1 MDILMEHWLS
11 IGTGIFLLSMVLY
24 GHYKGFLRLAVTFSA
39 LILSVLVVHF
49 AMPKVTGYL
58 QENTEIHKIVG
69 KGLLKISGV
78 EASETEIPSEG
89 NDLVNSEND
98 FVQIIPENQYPAYQ
112 REVIENLN
120 IPEQMKEAL
129 LENNNR
135 EIYQLLKVEEFL
147 DYVGTYLAGMVLN
160 LVGSVILFLLVYIG
174 LRFIIR
180 WLDLLARLP
189 ILHGIN
195 QIAGAVLGGVQ
206 GLLVIWLFFLTVQI
220 CAELP
225 WTRQIQSQIQESIWL
240 SFLYKNNLFNWIFV
254 KILSG
259 FL

>member
-39 LILSVLVVHF
+39 LILSVLMVHF

-69 KGLLKISGV
+69 KGLLKIAGV
-78 EASETEIPSEG
+78 ETEERYLEDNG
-89 NDLVNSEND
+89 YDL
-98 FVQIIPENQYPAYQ
+98 VQIIPENQYPAHQ
-112 REVIENLN
+112 REIIENLN
-120 IPEQMKEAL
+120 IPEQMKEVL

-147 DYVGTYLAGMVLN
+147 DYVGTYLARMVLN

-189 ILHGIN
+189 ILRGIN